1 MTRKKF
7 TGAGLILSAGWEK
20 SILEVELTSRAV
32 YRFQGVS
39 ERVWKEFLASRNKT
53 KYFATRL
60 RGWYRVEGERNAPA
74 ATQDQRTKA
83 DAYKD

>member
-1 MTRKKF
+1 MKRKSF

-20 SILEVELTSRAV
+20 GVLEVELTSGGV
-32 YRFQGVS
+32 YRFHKVS
-39 ERVWKEFLASRNKT
+39 ERVWKEFLASREKT

-60 RGWYRVEGERNAPA
+60 RGWYREGDSNAPA
-74 ATQDQRTKA
+74 ATQEQRTKA